1 MRRRLALAAA
11 PALAALAAG
20 VPAGAQD
27 ACRQG
32 LVLAIDV
39 SASVDARE
47 YRLQSDGLAWAL
59 RDPEV
64 RQAFLL
70 RPEAPVWLAV
80 FEWSGATYQRIVVGW
95 TAVTGEAVLDRVAGM
110 IEANPPPP
118 EQTTTGIGAAM
129 LFAADLIAE
138 GPPCASWT
146 LDISGDGQN
155 NDWPRPEEARNDPRL
170 AGVTINGLVIGADF
184 PIDHALNPN
193 RMGALT
199 TYYRNRVIKGPGAFV
214 ETADDFRD
222 FGPTMRRKLIRELA
236 NMIVGDAGLPEGSG
250 GLPGRRGVP
259 RADWPRGSVDVA
271 DLVGPEALQQA
282 ERGRHA
288 LEPLG
293 P

>member
-1 MRRRLALAAA
+1 MPRRLALAVA
-11 PALAALAAG
+11 PLAALAAG
-20 VPAGAQD
+20 EPADAQV

-39 SASVDARE
+39 SASVDPRE

-59 RDPEV
+59 RDVEV

-95 TAVTGEAVLDRVAGM
+95 TAVTDESVLDRVAGM
-110 IEANPPPP
+110 IEANPAPP

-129 LFAADLIAE
+129 IFAAGLIAE

-146 LDISGDGQN
+146 IDISGDGQN

-199 TYYRNRVIKGPGAFV
+199 AYYRNRVIRGPGAFV

-236 NMIVGDAGLPEGSG
+236 SMIVGDARPTGAP
-250 GLPGRRGVP
+250 GVP
-259 RADWPRGSVDVA
+259 GAPGGAPVA
-271 DLVGPEALQQA
+271 
-282 ERGRHA
+282 RN
-288 LEPLG
+288 
-293 P
+293 

>member
-1 MRRRLALAAA
+1 M
-11 PALAALAAG
+11 
-20 VPAGAQD
+20 
-27 ACRQG
+27 
-32 LVLAIDV
+32 LAIDV

-47 YRLQSDGLAWAL
+47 YRLQSEGLAWAL
-59 RDPEV
+59 RDAEV

-110 IEANPPPP
+110 VGSNPAPP

-129 LFAADLIAE
+129 LFAAELIAE
-138 GPPCASWT
+138 GPACATWT

-170 AGVTINGLVIGADF
+170 SGVTINGLVIGADF

-236 NMIVGDAGLPEGSG
+236 NMIVGEAGPTGTDG
-250 GLPGRRGVP
+250 PP
-259 RADWPRGSVDVA
+259 RASQGAPVLRN
-271 DLVGPEALQQA
+271 
-282 ERGRHA
+282 
-288 LEPLG
+288 
-293 P
+293 